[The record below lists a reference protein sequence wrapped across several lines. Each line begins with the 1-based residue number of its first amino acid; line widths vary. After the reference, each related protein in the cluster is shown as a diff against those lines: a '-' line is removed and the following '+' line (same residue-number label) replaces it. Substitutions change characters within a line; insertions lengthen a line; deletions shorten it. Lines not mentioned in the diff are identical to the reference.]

1 MSLGRLMNFCCP
13 DVQKIYHADLMPML
27 INLMASEEQLK
38 MKAQVVSCAVSFVQS
53 ISGSEDEES
62 EEDKEAGKAI
72 LM

>member
-53 ISGSEDEES
+53 ISG
-62 EEDKEAGKAI
+62 
-72 LM
+72 